1 MTTKM
6 EVISGSEINIKIG
19 DATICY
25 DDFGTSEI
33 PIIFIHGFPFNKE
46 TWQPQVEFLRARHRV
61 IAYDI
66 RGFGK
71 STSGKEEASI
81 GLFADDLIDFMDAL
95 QIKKAIVCGLSMGGY
110 ILLNAAHR
118 YPERFEG
125 LVLCDTQCNPDTAE
139 GREKRFESIKKIEAE
154 GLGDY
159 ADASVK
165 NLFCKNSFDT
175 NKKLVSDIHETILT
189 TSIGANIREGFYAQS
204 KLDFIHKLSTLSA
217 LANRSDTCP
226 ILSEISLMTLII
238 CGKED
243 VITPPAKAEILNTGI
258 KNSSLVII
266 EEAGH
271 LSNLEQVDEFNHALG
286 KFITKTLNRF

>member
-6 EVISGSEINIKIG
+6 DVISGSEINIKIG

-71 STSGKEEASI
+71 STSGKEESSI

-139 GREKRFESIKKIEAE
+139 GREKRFDSIKKIEAE

-165 NLFCKNSFDT
+165 NLFCKNTFDN

-189 TSIGANIREGFYAQS
+189 TSPNAIT
-204 KLDFIHKLSTLSA
+204 STLSA

>member
-6 EVISGSEINIKIG
+6 DVISGSEINIKIG

-71 STSGKEEASI
+71 STSGKEESSI

-139 GREKRFESIKKIEAE
+139 GREKRFDSIKKIEAE

-165 NLFCKNSFDT
+165 NLRERRCNYSSCQSRNSKYR
-175 NKKLVSDIHETILT
+175 N
-189 TSIGANIREGFYAQS
+189 Q
-204 KLDFIHKLSTLSA
+204 
-217 LANRSDTCP
+217 
-226 ILSEISLMTLII
+226 
-238 CGKED
+238 
-243 VITPPAKAEILNTGI
+243 
-258 KNSSLVII
+258 
-266 EEAGH
+266 
-271 LSNLEQVDEFNHALG
+271 
-286 KFITKTLNRF
+286 KFIACNYRRSRSFVQP

>member
-1 MTTKM
+1 MD
-6 EVISGSEINIKIG
+6 VISGSEINIKIG

-71 STSGKEEASI
+71 STSGKEESSI

-118 YPERFEG
+118 YPERFEV

-139 GREKRFESIKKIEAE
+139 GREKRFDSIKKIEAE

-165 NLFCKNSFDT
+165 NLFCKNTFDT

-189 TSIGANIREGFYAQS
+189 TSPSAISA
-204 KLDFIHKLSTLSA
+204 TLSA

>member
-1 MTTKM
+1 MD
-6 EVISGSEINIKIG
+6 VISGSEINIKIG

-71 STSGKEEASI
+71 STSGKEESSI

-139 GREKRFESIKKIEAE
+139 GREKRFDSIKKIEAE

-189 TSIGANIREGFYAQS
+189 TSPGAIT
-204 KLDFIHKLSTLSA
+204 STLSA

>member
-6 EVISGSEINIKIG
+6 DVISGSEINIKIG

-71 STSGKEEASI
+71 STSGKEESSI

-139 GREKRFESIKKIEAE
+139 GREKRFDSIKKIEAE

-165 NLFCKNSFDT
+165 NLFCKNTFDT

-189 TSIGANIREGFYAQS
+189 TSPNAIT
-204 KLDFIHKLSTLSA
+204 STLSA

>member
-139 GREKRFESIKKIEAE
+139 GREKRFDSIKKIEAE

-189 TSIGANIREGFYAQS
+189 TSPGAIT
-204 KLDFIHKLSTLSA
+204 STLSA

-243 VITPPAKAEILNTGI
+243 VITPPAKAEFLNTGI

>member
-1 MTTKM
+1 MD
-6 EVISGSEINIKIG
+6 VISGSEINIKIG

-46 TWQPQVEFLRARHRV
+46 TWHPQVEFLRARHRV
-61 IAYDI
+61 IAFDI

-159 ADASVK
+159 ADTSVK
-165 NLFCKNSFDT
+165 NLFCKNTFDN

-189 TSIGANIREGFYAQS
+189 TAPSAIT
-204 KLDFIHKLSTLSA
+204 STLAA
-217 LANRSDTCP
+217 LAHRSDTCP

-271 LSNLEQVDEFNHALG
+271 LSNLEQVDEFNHAMG

>member
-1 MTTKM
+1 MD
-6 EVISGSEINIKIG
+6 VISGSEINIKIG

-71 STSGKEEASI
+71 STSGKEESSI

-139 GREKRFESIKKIEAE
+139 GREKRFDSIKKIEAE

-165 NLFCKNSFDT
+165 NLFCKNTFDT

-189 TSIGANIREGFYAQS
+189 TSPSAISA
-204 KLDFIHKLSTLSA
+204 TLSA

>member
-6 EVISGSEINIKIG
+6 DVISGSEINIKIG

-71 STSGKEEASI
+71 STSGKEDASI

-139 GREKRFESIKKIEAE
+139 GREKRFDSIKKIEAE

-165 NLFCKNSFDT
+165 NLFCKNTFDT

-189 TSIGANIREGFYAQS
+189 TSPNAIT
-204 KLDFIHKLSTLSA
+204 STLSA